1 MEKKNVKVKIDM
13 KTINEFSKEGKY
25 KQKQAKKGFKKVRNF
40 KQKQRDTEKRRI
52 KSRPK
57 TKIACYSILF
67 EYLKALV

>member
-1 MEKKNVKVKIDM
+1 MKINL
-13 KTINEFSKEGKY
+13 KTINEFSREGKY

-57 TKIACYSILF
+57 TNVACYCSLF
-67 EYLKALV
+67 GYLKVLYVV

>member
-1 MEKKNVKVKIDM
+1 MKINL

-57 TKIACYSILF
+57 TNVAC
-67 EYLKALV
+67 